1 MIWIIAGTSEAREL
15 ISRIGDRDSF
25 IATIATEEGL
35 EFISS
40 DNVEVGRMNYREMNE
55 FVIVNNISTI
65 IDMTHPYARVVSENA
80 RNLADEIKI
89 KYIRYIRKK
98 TDKTGKIGKTVYL
111 KDYEEAYR
119 YISELSGTVFFTTG
133 SKNIGDFE
141 KLRGDNRFVYRVL
154 PALES
159 IKICRSYNISLKD
172 IVAVL
177 GPFSKEYNK
186 AMFYEYKASHVIMKD
201 SGEKGGTLE
210 KIKACEELSII
221 PVIIG
226 REDEEGIKSLDEIEA
241 IVRKEIE

>member
-25 IATIATEEGL
+25 IVTIATEEGL

-40 DNVEVGRMNYREMNE
+40 DNVEVGRMNYREMNK
-55 FVIVNNISTI
+55 FALVNKISII
-65 IDMTHPYARVVSENA
+65 IDMTHPYARIVSENA
-80 RNLADEIKI
+80 RKLADEIKI

-98 TDKTGKIGKTVYL
+98 TDRTDKAVYL
-111 KDYEEAYR
+111 KDYEEAYK
-119 YISELSGTVFFTTG
+119 YISELSGTLFFTTG

-141 KLRGDNRFVYRVL
+141 KVRGVNRFVYRVL

-226 REDEEGIKSLDEIEA
+226 REDEEGIKSLGEIEA